1 MRMSGESRMRVG
13 CGFGVRMSSESGI
26 RVGVRGEFRMS
37 LGLNVRNIFSS
48 FLSPILNPPPILILN
63 LTYFDLV
70 QLS

>member
-1 MRMSGESRMRVG
+1 
-13 CGFGVRMSSESGI
+13 
-26 RVGVRGEFRMS
+26 MS